1 MKKSVIILFVT
12 MLFVMLLNAHPA
24 SEVKASFDKTTSI
37 LKVDF
42 THKVDNESAH
52 FVFDVEVKL
61 NGKKAVKQ
69 ELWKQENKEGGSVLY
84 KLTDAKAGDKIQIIT
99 DCNKGGKKSETIVV
113 K

>member
-1 MKKSVIILFVT
+1 MKKIVLIMLMGT
-12 MLFVMLLNAHPA
+12 MMIFLLNAHPA
-24 SEVKASFDKTTSI
+24 SEVKASFDKNTSI

-69 ELWKQENKEGGSVLY
+69 ELWKQESKEGGSVLY
-84 KLTDAKAGDKIQIIT
+84 KLTDAKVGDKIQIIT
-99 DCNKGGKKSETIVV
+99 DCNKGGKKSETLVV